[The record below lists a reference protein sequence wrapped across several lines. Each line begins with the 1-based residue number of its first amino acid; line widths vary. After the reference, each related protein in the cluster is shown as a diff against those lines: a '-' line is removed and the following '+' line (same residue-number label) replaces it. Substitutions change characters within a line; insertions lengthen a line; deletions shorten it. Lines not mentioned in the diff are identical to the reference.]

1 MRICMFCGN
10 KVSSVEDAWPLWLM
24 KRFPCSDKART
35 YGEIGAH
42 NLGNWPTSKPR
53 HRLKKLCRD
62 CNCGWM
68 SRLEN
73 ETKPIIESILDE
85 KLTAIDV
92 SAQLTIA
99 RWAAKTAMV
108 LETIDS
114 NRPCFYAEIERLLMR
129 ETQTIPQRTSVWIA
143 KCIDH
148 PNIYSAAK
156 ELRTASGDDGV
167 HAFITTMGF
176 GSLALQ
182 VLGMKTPAKI
192 PESVAITYDVSDGPW
207 DQTLV
212 QVWPPSQNPLVWP
225 LQYGLKGELGLEA
238 LTERLNPAKEFIQKR
253 QLTI

>member
-1 MRICMFCGN
+1 MRTCMFCGK
-10 KVSSVEDAWPLWLM
+10 KVSAVEDAWPLWLM
-24 KRFPCSDKART
+24 KRFPYSDKART
-35 YGEIGAH
+35 YGEIGVRS
-42 NLGNWPTSKPR
+42 LGNWPTPKPR
-53 HRLKKLCRD
+53 HRVKRLCKD

-73 ETKPIIESILDE
+73 EAKPVLESILDE
-85 KLTAIDV
+85 KLAAIGT

-108 LETIDS
+108 LETVDS
-114 NRPCFYAEIERLLMR
+114 NRAWFYAESERLLMR

-143 KCIDH
+143 KCVDH

-156 ELRTASGDDGV
+156 DLRTAPGDDGV
-167 HAFITTMGF
+167 HAFATTMGF

-182 VLGMKTPAKI
+182 VLGIKTPAKI
-192 PESVAITYDVSDGPW
+192 AANVAITYDVSDGPW

-225 LQYGLKGELGLEA
+225 PQYGLADELGLEA
-238 LTERLNPAKEFIQKR
+238 LTERFNPAKR
-253 QLTI
+253 LSRNDD